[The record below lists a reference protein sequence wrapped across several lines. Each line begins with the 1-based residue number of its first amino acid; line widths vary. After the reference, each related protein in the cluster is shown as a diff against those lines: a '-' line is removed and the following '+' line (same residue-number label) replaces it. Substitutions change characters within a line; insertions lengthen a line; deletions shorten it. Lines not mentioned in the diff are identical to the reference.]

1 MAFTLFPKEEKFY
14 LMFEKQASLIKRS
27 GTMLNKAMQEN
38 DYDESLVSKLS
49 GLAKECDDLTL
60 TIIQKNQDT
69 FITPFDREDIQQF
82 ANAADDIVDS
92 ILNLARSSRLLKVKK
107 RKKAMRELGD
117 TIEKSV
123 VRIEEIVGMLKNKK
137 QATAILKSCHKV
149 KRFKNEGEL
158 ILDGIMPELLDDNDI
173 GDIFRS
179 KEIMDKS
186 RELLRNCE
194 RYILIIE
201 TMLIKMV

>member
-1 MAFTLFPKEEKFY
+1 MSFTLFPKEEKFFI
-14 LMFEKQASLIKRS
+14 MFEKQADLIQR
-27 GTMLNKAMQEN
+27 GGVMLNKAMKDSQ
-38 DYDESLVSKLS
+38 YDESLVNKLFTLS
-49 GLAKECDDLTL
+49 KECDDLTL
-60 TIIQKNQDT
+60 SIIQKNQET

-107 RKKAMRELGD
+107 KRDELSRLGD

-123 VRIEEIVGMLKNKK
+123 TRISEIVKLLKNKK
-137 QATAILKSCHKV
+137 QATSILKSCHKV

-158 ILDGIMPELLDDNDI
+158 ILDEIMPELLNDNDI
-173 GDIFRS
+173 GDIFRW

>member
-1 MAFTLFPKEEKFY
+1 MAFTLFPKEEKFFI
-14 LMFEKQASLIKRS
+14 LFEKQADLIQR
-27 GTMLNKAMQEN
+27 GGVMLNKAMTDSQF
-38 DYDESLVSKLS
+38 DESLVNKLFTLS
-49 GLAKECDDLTL
+49 KECDDLTL
-60 TIIQKNQDT
+60 SIIQKNQET

-92 ILNLARSSRLLKVKK
+92 ILNLARSSKLLKVKK
-107 RKKAMRELGD
+107 KRDELNRLGD

-123 VRIEEIVGMLKNKK
+123 TRISEIVKLLKNKK
-137 QATAILKSCHKV
+137 QTTTILKSCHKV

-158 ILDGIMPELLDDNDI
+158 ILDEIMPELLNDNDI
-173 GDIFRS
+173 GDIFRW

>member
-1 MAFTLFPKEEKFY
+1 MGFTLFPKEEKFF
-14 LMFEKQASLIKRS
+14 LLFEKQTDLIQRGGS
-27 GTMLNKAMQEN
+27 MLNKAMQEGQ
-38 DYDESLVSKLS
+38 YDESLVNKLFALS
-49 GLAKECDDLTL
+49 KECDDLTL
-60 TIIQKNQDT
+60 SIIQKNQDT

-107 RKKAMRELGD
+107 KRQELSRLGD
-117 TIEKSV
+117 TIEKAV
-123 VRIEEIVGMLKNKK
+123 TRIAEIVKLLKNKK
-137 QATAILKSCHKV
+137 QTTTILKSCHKV

-158 ILDGIMPELLDDNDI
+158 ILDEIMPELLNDNDI
-173 GDIFRS
+173 GDIFRW

-186 RELLRNCE
+186 REVLRNCE
-194 RYILIIE
+194 KYILIIE

>member
-1 MAFTLFPKEEKFY
+1 MAFTLFPKEEKFFQ
-14 LMFEKQASLIKRS
+14 LFEKQADLIQK
-27 GTMLNKAMQEN
+27 GGVLLNKAMQ
-38 DYDESLVSKLS
+38 DSQFDESLVNKLFSLSKD
-49 GLAKECDDLTL
+49 CDELTL
-60 TIIQKNQDT
+60 SIIQKNQDT

-92 ILNLARSSRLLKVKK
+92 ILNLARSARLFKVKK
-107 RKKAMRELGD
+107 KKSEIIRLGE

-123 VRIEEIVGMLKNKK
+123 TRIAEIVSLLKNKK
-137 QATAILKSCHKV
+137 QTTSILKSCHKV

-158 ILDGIMPELLDDNDI
+158 ILDEIMPELINDNDI
-173 GDIFRS
+173 GDIFRW

-194 RYILIIE
+194 KYILIIE

>member
-1 MAFTLFPKEEKFY
+1 MAFSLFPREEKFF
-14 LMFEKQASLIKRS
+14 LMFEHQASLISR
-27 GTMLNKAMQEN
+27 GGQLLNKAIQSG
-38 DYDESLVSKLS
+38 DFDQSLVDKLFALS
-49 GLAKECDDLTL
+49 KECDELTL
-60 TIIQKNQDT
+60 LIIQKNQET

-92 ILNLARSSRLLKVKK
+92 ILNLTRSSRLLKVKK
-107 RKKAMRELGD
+107 KKSEMSRLGD

-123 VRIEEIVGMLKNKK
+123 TRIAEIVNMLKNKK

-158 ILDGIMPELLDDNDI
+158 ILDEIMPELLKDNDI
-173 GDIFRS
+173 GDIFRW

-194 RYILIIE
+194 KYILIIE

>member
-1 MAFTLFPKEEKFY
+1 MAFSLFPREEKFFQ
-14 LMFEKQASLIKRS
+14 MFEQQAALISK
-27 GTMLNKAMQEN
+27 GGQLLNKAIQSG
-38 DYDESLVSKLS
+38 DFDQSLVDKLFALS
-49 GLAKECDDLTL
+49 KECDELTL
-60 TIIQKNQDT
+60 TLIQKNQET

-92 ILNLARSSRLLKVKK
+92 ILNLTRSSRLLKVKK
-107 RKKAMRELGD
+107 KKSEMIRLGD
-117 TIEKSV
+117 TIEKAV
-123 VRIEEIVGMLKNKK
+123 IRIAEIVNMLKNKK
-137 QATAILKSCHKV
+137 QATTILKSCHKV

-158 ILDGIMPELLDDNDI
+158 ILDEIMPELLKENDI
-173 GDIFRS
+173 GDIFRW

>member
-1 MAFTLFPKEEKFY
+1 MAFTLFPREEKFF
-14 LMFEKQASLIKRS
+14 LLFEKQADMILRGGI
-27 GTMLNKAMQEN
+27 MLNKAMQDN
-38 DYDESLVSKLS
+38 QYDESLVNKLFALS
-49 GLAKECDDLTL
+49 KECDDLTL
-60 TIIQKNQDT
+60 SIIQKNQDT

-92 ILNLARSSRLLKVKK
+92 ILNLARSARLLKVKK
-107 RKKAMRELGD
+107 KKQELSRLGD

-123 VRIEEIVGMLKNKK
+123 TRIAEIVRLLKNKK
-137 QATAILKSCHKV
+137 QATSILKSCHKV

-158 ILDGIMPELLDDNDI
+158 ILDEIMPELLNDNDI
-173 GDIFRS
+173 GDIFRW

-186 RELLRNCE
+186 RELLRNNE
-194 RYILIIE
+194 KYILIIE

>member
-1 MAFTLFPKEEKFY
+1 MAFTFFPKEEKFFI
-14 LMFEKQASLIKRS
+14 MFEKQADMIQR
-27 GTMLNKAMQEN
+27 GGIMLNKAMQDSQYE
-38 DYDESLVSKLS
+38 ESLVSKLS
-49 GLAKECDDLTL
+49 ALSKECDDLTL
-60 TIIQKNQDT
+60 TIIQKNQET

-92 ILNLARSSRLLKVKK
+92 ILNLARSAKLLKLKKKRHELSRLG
-107 RKKAMRELGD
+107 E

-123 VRIEEIVGMLKNKK
+123 TRIAEIVKLLRNKK
-137 QATAILKSCHKV
+137 QATTILKSCHKV

-158 ILDGIMPELLDDNDI
+158 ILDEIMPDLLNDNDI
-173 GDIFRS
+173 GDIFKW

-194 RYILIIE
+194 KYVLTIE

>member
-1 MAFTLFPKEEKFY
+1 MAFRIFPKEEKFF
-14 LMFEKQASLIKRS
+14 LLFEKQADLIQKA
-27 GTMLNKAMQEN
+27 GIMLNKAMQEGQ
-38 DYDESLVSKLS
+38 YEESLVNKLFT
-49 GLAKECDDLTL
+49 LAKECDDLTL
-60 TIIQKNQDT
+60 SIIQKNQET

-92 ILNLARSSRLLKVKK
+92 ILNIARSARLLKVKK
-107 RKKAMRELGD
+107 KRNELSRLGD

-123 VRIEEIVGMLKNKK
+123 TRIAEIVNLLKNKK

-158 ILDGIMPELLDDNDI
+158 ILDEIMPELLNDNDI
-173 GDIFRS
+173 GDIFRW
-179 KEIMDKS
+179 KEIMDKF
-186 RELLRNCE
+186 RDLLRSYE
-194 RYILIIE
+194 KYVLIIE

>member
-1 MAFTLFPKEEKFY
+1 MAFTFFPKEEKFFI
-14 LMFEKQASLIKRS
+14 LFEKQADLIQR
-27 GTMLNKAMQEN
+27 GGVMLNKAMKDSQ
-38 DYDESLVSKLS
+38 YDESLVNKLFTLS
-49 GLAKECDDLTL
+49 KECDDLTL
-60 TIIQKNQDT
+60 SIIQKNQET

-107 RKKAMRELGD
+107 KRDELSRLGD

-123 VRIEEIVGMLKNKK
+123 TRISEIVKLLKNKK
-137 QATAILKSCHKV
+137 QTTSILKSCHKV

-158 ILDGIMPELLDDNDI
+158 ILDEIMPELLNDNDI
-173 GDIFRS
+173 GDIFRW

>member
-1 MAFTLFPKEEKFY
+1 MSFRIFPKEEKFF
-14 LMFEKQASLIKRS
+14 LLFEKQADLIQKA
-27 GTMLNKAMQEN
+27 GIMLNKAMQDSQYE
-38 DYDESLVSKLS
+38 ESLVNKLFT
-49 GLAKECDDLTL
+49 LAKECDDLTL
-60 TIIQKNQDT
+60 SIIQKNQET

-92 ILNLARSSRLLKVKK
+92 ILNIARSARLLKVKK
-107 RKKAMRELGD
+107 KRNELSRLGD

-123 VRIEEIVGMLKNKK
+123 TRIAEIVNLLKNKK

-158 ILDGIMPELLDDNDI
+158 ILDEIMPELLNDNDI
-173 GDIFRS
+173 GDIFRW
-179 KEIMDKS
+179 KEMMDKF
-186 RELLRNCE
+186 RELLRNYE
-194 RYILIIE
+194 KYVLIIE

>member
-1 MAFTLFPKEEKFY
+1 MAFTLFPREEKFF
-14 LMFEKQASLIKRS
+14 LMFEKQTDLILK
-27 GTMLNKAMQEN
+27 GGIMLNKAMQDSQYE
-38 DYDESLVSKLS
+38 ESLVNKLFALS
-49 GLAKECDDLTL
+49 KECDDLTL
-60 TIIQKNQDT
+60 FIIQKNQDS

-92 ILNLARSSRLLKVKK
+92 ILNLARSARLLKVKK
-107 RKKAMRELGD
+107 KRNELSRLGD

-123 VRIEEIVGMLKNKK
+123 TRIAEIVKLLKNKK

-158 ILDGIMPELLDDNDI
+158 ILDEIMQELLNDNDI
-173 GDIFRS
+173 GDIFRW

-194 RYILIIE
+194 KYVLIIE

>member
-1 MAFTLFPKEEKFY
+1 MTFTLFPKEEKFF
-14 LMFEKQASLIKRS
+14 LMFEKQADLILKGGS
-27 GTMLNKAMQEN
+27 MLNKAMQDN
-38 DYDESLVSKLS
+38 HYDESLVNKLVALS
-49 GLAKECDDLTL
+49 KECDELTL
-60 TIIQKNQDT
+60 SIIQKNQDT

-92 ILNLARSSRLLKVKK
+92 ILNLARSARLLKVKK
-107 RKKAMRELGD
+107 KKYELSHLGD
-117 TIEKSV
+117 TIEKAVTKIADIV
-123 VRIEEIVGMLKNKK
+123 VLLKNKK
-137 QATAILKSCHKV
+137 QTTAILKSCHKV

-158 ILDGIMPELLDDNDI
+158 ILDEIIPELLNDNDI
-173 GDIFRS
+173 GDIFRG

-201 TMLIKMV
+201 TMLIKIV

>member
-1 MAFTLFPKEEKFY
+1 MGFTLFPKEEKFF
-14 LMFEKQASLIKRS
+14 LMFEKQADLVQR
-27 GTMLNKAMQEN
+27 GGVMLNKAMQDN
-38 DYDESLVSKLS
+38 QYDESLVNKLFALS
-49 GLAKECDDLTL
+49 KECDDLTL
-60 TIIQKNQDT
+60 TIIQKNQET

-82 ANAADDIVDS
+82 ANAGDDIVDS
-92 ILNLARSSRLLKVKK
+92 ILNLARSARLLKVKK
-107 RKKAMRELGD
+107 KRNELSRLGD

-123 VRIEEIVGMLKNKK
+123 TRIAEIVNLLKNKK
-137 QATAILKSCHKV
+137 QTTAILKSCHKV

-158 ILDGIMPELLDDNDI
+158 ILDEIMPELLNDNDI
-173 GDIFRS
+173 GDIFRW

-194 RYILIIE
+194 KYILIIE

>member
-1 MAFTLFPKEEKFY
+1 MAFTLFPREEKFFQ
-14 LMFEKQASLIKRS
+14 LFEKQADLIQK
-27 GTMLNKAMQEN
+27 GGVLLNKAMQESQF
-38 DYDESLVSKLS
+38 DESLVNKLFS
-49 GLAKECDDLTL
+49 LSKECDDLTL
-60 TIIQKNQDT
+60 SIIQKNQET

-92 ILNLARSSRLLKVKK
+92 ILNLARSARLFKVKK
-107 RKKAMRELGD
+107 KKSEIIRLGEI
-117 TIEKSV
+117 IEKSV
-123 VRIEEIVGMLKNKK
+123 TRIAEIVILLKNKK
-137 QATAILKSCHKV
+137 QTTSILKSCHKV

-158 ILDGIMPELLDDNDI
+158 ILDEIMPELINDNDI
-173 GDIFRS
+173 GDIFRW

-194 RYILIIE
+194 KYILIIE

>member
-1 MAFTLFPKEEKFY
+1 MALRLFPKEEKFY
-14 LMFEKQASLIKRS
+14 LMFENQAEILHK
-27 GTMLNKAMQEN
+27 GGVMLSKAMHDNEYGEELVN
-38 DYDESLVSKLS
+38 KLFSLSRQ
-49 GLAKECDDLTL
+49 CDDLTL
-60 TIIQKNQDT
+60 SIIQKNQDT

-82 ANAADDIVDS
+82 ANTADDIVDS

-107 RKKAMRELGD
+107 KKYDLAPLGEV
-117 TIEKSV
+117 IEKSV
-123 VRIEEIVGMLKNKK
+123 TRIYEIVKLLKNKK
-137 QATAILKSCHKV
+137 EATTILKSCHKV

-158 ILDGIMPELLDDNDI
+158 VLDGIIPDLLNENDI
-173 GDIFRS
+173 GDIFRW

-186 RELLRNCE
+186 RELLRHCE

>member
-1 MAFTLFPKEEKFY
+1 MAFSLFPREEKFFQ
-14 LMFEKQASLIKRS
+14 MFEQQAALISK
-27 GTMLNKAMQEN
+27 GGQLLNKAIQSG
-38 DYDESLVSKLS
+38 DFDQSLVDKLFALS
-49 GLAKECDDLTL
+49 KECDELTL
-60 TIIQKNQDT
+60 TLIQKNQET

-92 ILNLARSSRLLKVKK
+92 ILNLTRSSRLLKVKK
-107 RKKAMRELGD
+107 KKSEMSRLGD
-117 TIEKSV
+117 TIEKAV
-123 VRIEEIVGMLKNKK
+123 IRIAEIVNMLKNKK
-137 QATAILKSCHKV
+137 QATTILKSCHKV

-158 ILDGIMPELLDDNDI
+158 ILDEIMPELLKENDI
-173 GDIFRS
+173 GDIFRW